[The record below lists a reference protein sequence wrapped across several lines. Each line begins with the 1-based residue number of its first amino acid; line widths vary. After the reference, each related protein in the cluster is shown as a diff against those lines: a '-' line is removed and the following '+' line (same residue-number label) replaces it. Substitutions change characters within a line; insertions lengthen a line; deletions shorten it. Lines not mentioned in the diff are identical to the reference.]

1 MMPPFGRQTLLG
13 EHFVKQVPRVN
24 NSTGTSNVQTND
36 SLNPAAEEFFPS
48 SLNHEAEEF
57 FPATFPASTPLR
69 ADAPIF
75 YPANFLL
82 SQDATPRASEPA
94 VVASPQPFD
103 LSQNLWSDQ
112 EEMER

>member
-24 NSTGTSNVQTND
+24 NSTVTSNVQTND
-36 SLNPAAEEFFPS
+36 SVPASLNPAAEEFFPS
-48 SLNHEAEEF
+48 SLNHKAEEF

-94 VVASPQPFD
+94 VVASPQLSG
-103 LSQNLWSDQ
+103 LSQD
-112 EEMER
+112 